1 MLSRDEGEPGPLAIE
16 SEGDLRR
23 NIRRISRRLDE
34 HPDIAPL
41 LFVNPV
47 LALRDVGV
55 ELSPDMRR
63 HVMDAL
69 RFPPRLRERTAAL
82 EQELGDDLRRLGVPA
97 KLPLTPKRRADLL
110 FRELELEP
118 LEDDAGDPSRLDP
131 GRTRAYARADPLVGK
146 LAEFERLRQGSLVF
160 QPRAVYEA
168 YKRGDRQH
176 RWVRSVRFN
185 V

>member
-1 MLSRDEGEPGPLAIE
+1 MLSRDEGEPGPLTIE
-16 SEGDLRR
+16 TEADLRR
-23 NIRRISRRLDE
+23 NIRRISRRLDDRPE
-34 HPDIAPL
+34 IAPL
-41 LFVNPV
+41 LFVNPI

-82 EQELGDDLRRLGVPA
+82 EQELGTELERLGLSPR
-97 KLPLTPKRRADLL
+97 LPLTPKRRADLL
-110 FRELELEP
+110 FRKLELEP
-118 LEDDAGDPSRLDP
+118 LADDAADPSRLEP
-131 GRTRAYARADPLVGK
+131 ARTRAYAQADPLVAK
-146 LAEFERLRQGSLVF
+146 LADFERLRQGSLVF
-160 QPRAVYEA
+160 QPRAVYDA